1 MTRCFSGNL
10 DLGNC
15 YGLDGIKG
23 LQTVDVSVS
32 SDPKEIVLPTN
43 FDENSLIR
51 LLGADILG
59 SD

>member
-15 YGLDGIKG
+15 YQSEGMKG
-23 LQTVDVSVS
+23 VVTVDVS
-32 SDPKEIVLPTN
+32 SDSKEMVLPTN